1 MAKNKTSKFAGSA
14 DGLGLSPKTQ
24 EVQET
29 QHVQHVQDEKKRAI
43 KQDKNENPH
52 REYGSTQG
60 RKGQHAK
67 RINMAFSDDNHEYI
81 TKESRRQGMS
91 ATAFVNM
98 IIDEY
103 KS

>member
-14 DGLGLSPKTQ
+14 DGLGFSTKTQ
-24 EVQET
+24 EVQEE
-29 QHVQHVQDEKKRAI
+29 QQVQEVKKQAT
-43 KQDKNENPH
+43 KADKSVNLH

-91 ATAFVNM
+91 ATSFVNM

-103 KS
+103 KTR